1 MIKNQIQENPGNS
14 SLKGNDKQFELVG
27 NSSYPRSSYRGS
39 TGTFNLVKR
48 LHVLFRLQIHLLST

>member
-39 TGTFNLVKR
+39 TGTFNLVKKITCS
-48 LHVLFRLQIHLLST
+48 LQAVNTLTFY

>member
-1 MIKNQIQENPGNS
+1 MIKNQIQENPSNS

-48 LHVLFRLQIHLLST
+48 LHVLFRL

>member
-27 NSSYPRSSYRGS
+27 NSSYPRSSYPGS
-39 TGTFNLVKR
+39 TGTFSEKITCS
-48 LHVLFRLQIHLLST
+48 LQTANALTST